1 MIDIMASDIFGL
13 GLQDK
18 DRVANSL
25 GGGLPKRSVVLIEG
39 DSGSGKSVWL
49 QRFTK
54 GISEQGSTVTY
65 VSEEE
70 NARSFINQMASLS
83 YDIQDSLVRQRVLF
97 LNSRV
102 SRTERIDKPIR
113 DLFTSDTI
121 REGSEVIMVDNFDSL
136 VLNDQEFEE
145 GISDGRGDRVMQ
157 DLGNEFNELTN
168 RGKTVVVAVDPTY
181 MDQGVM
187 RALRGLSTV
196 RMVLDENVVGGD
208 VVKTAQVKQY
218 KNMPGSVEDR
228 IGFSVGSGRGLS
240 IESRNIA

>member
-1 MIDIMASDIFGL
+1 MSSDIFEL
-13 GLQDK
+13 GLEDK

-25 GGGLPKRSVVLIEG
+25 GGGLPKRSIVLIEG
-39 DSGSGKSVWL
+39 ESGSGKSVWL

-54 GISEQGSTVTY
+54 GISEEGHTVTY

-70 NARSFINQMASLS
+70 NARSFVNQMASLS
-83 YDIQDSLVRQRVLF
+83 YDIQDSLVKQKVLF

-102 SRTERIDKPIR
+102 SRTEEIETPIR
-113 DLFTSDTI
+113 DLFTSDI
-121 REGSEVIMVDNFDSL
+121 VREGSEIIMVDNFDEL
-136 VLNDQEFEE
+136 VLNDQEFQDAVEE
-145 GISDGRGDRVMQ
+145 GRGDRIMQ

-181 MDQGVM
+181 MDDGIM
-187 RALRGLSTV
+187 RALSGLSTV
-196 RMVLDENVVGGD
+196 HIVLDENIVGGD

-240 IESRNIA
+240 IESRSIA